1 MDALFPQRGP
11 ISSIYIHRALNILST
26 DTILEFFVVFP
37 WTGRQLPFLH
47 CSHFISRDLS
57 IRTLLIKI
65 AILNSRD
72 IEVQYRVSILIFSAN
87 FRYLLFCSI
96 KIPRRTIQETQV
108 EISATPRETYVE

>member
-57 IRTLLIKI
+57 IWTLLIKI
-65 AILNSRD
+65 PILNSRD

-87 FRYLLFCSI
+87 STFVTYYFVRSKFPAEPY
-96 KIPRRTIQETQV
+96 KRR
-108 EISATPRETYVE
+108 R